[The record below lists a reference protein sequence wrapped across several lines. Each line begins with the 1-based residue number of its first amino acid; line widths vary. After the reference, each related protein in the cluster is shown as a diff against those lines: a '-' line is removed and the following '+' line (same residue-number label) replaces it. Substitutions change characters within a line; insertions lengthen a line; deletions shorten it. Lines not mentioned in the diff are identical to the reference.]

1 MKRCLSLF
9 LAIALAFTFVIPAAA
24 ASEETENAAA
34 LLYHLGLFQGTG
46 AKEDG
51 SPEFSLDRAPT
62 RAEAVTMLV
71 RLLDQEDAA
80 KAETWTTPFT
90 DVPDWAAPYV
100 GFAYSQGLTNGVEP
114 NRFGASAP
122 VTTAQYLTFLLRAL
136 GYQDGKDFLWS
147 SPWSFTDTLK
157 ITSGNYNAKTKLL
170 RADVAL
176 LSAAALDAP
185 RSGSDQTLLQY
196 LLEDDSASTDSLVI
210 WDYDLV
216 SFQENYASFLFF
228 PVKASRDTFA
238 SFKIDRVTVNGQPC
252 ETLQLTTPD
261 AVSAYLASISYNAGG
276 FGYIE
281 LTYDED
287 AAMAA
292 ATHTHTDAKG
302 NTYPLLVFD
311 FTYTAKQANGK
322 TTTDSFSASYFLD
335 EDGE

>member
-1 MKRCLSLF
+1 MKKSISIL
-9 LAIALAFTFVIPAAA
+9 LAALLAVTLAVPAAA
-24 ASEETENAAA
+24 ASEQAEDAAA

-46 AKEDG
+46 SKEDG

-71 RLLDQEDAA
+71 RLLDQEEAA
-80 KAETWTTPFT
+80 QSGTWSTPFT

-100 GFAYSQGLTNGVEP
+100 GYAYSKGLTNGVEA
-114 NRFGASAP
+114 NRFGASAS

-147 SPWSFTDTLK
+147 SPWTFTDTLD
-157 ITSGNYNAKTKLL
+157 ITDGGYNSKTKLL

-185 RSGSDQTLLQY
+185 RKGSDQTLLQF
-196 LLEDDSASTDSLVI
+196 LLGDKSASTSDLVI

-216 SFQENYASFLFF
+216 AFQENYASFLFF
-228 PVKASRDTFA
+228 PVKASKASFT
-238 SFKIDRVTVNGQPC
+238 SFKIDRVTVNGQTC

-261 AVSAYLASISYNAGG
+261 AVTAYLASISYNAGG

-281 LTYDED
+281 LSYDED

-292 ATHTHTDAKG
+292 ATHTHTDASG
-302 NTYPLLVFD
+302 NTYPLLVFE
-311 FTYTAKQANGK
+311 FSYTAKQPSGK
-322 TTTDSFSASYFLD
+322 TVSDSFSASYFLD